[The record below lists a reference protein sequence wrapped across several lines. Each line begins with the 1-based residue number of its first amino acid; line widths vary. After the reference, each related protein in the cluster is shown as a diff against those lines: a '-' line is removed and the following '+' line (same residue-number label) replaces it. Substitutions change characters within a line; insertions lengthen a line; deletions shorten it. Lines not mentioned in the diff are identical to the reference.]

1 MTAVLTA
8 PAVTRDAVERKPSL
22 LIATLSVVVLTV
34 AILQTAVVPVI
45 AVIGRQLQASPV
57 AVSWVVT
64 ANLLAAAAATPLIGR
79 IADLRN
85 KKTVLLVVLALVLAG
100 SALAATTAS
109 LPVLIL
115 GRVLQGA
122 AFALYPVA
130 VSILRDEI
138 PAERL
143 VRAIALLSA
152 MLGFGGGLG
161 LVVTGLLMTPG
172 ASYQRVFWLCTAFTA
187 VVMVAAFALVPS
199 RPRRGEAQVDWIG
212 GLSLAVG
219 LSAVLLTITEGR
231 GWGLLSPATLISA
244 TVGVGV
250 LVGWWRRSGR
260 CANPLVSTA
269 MLSRRPILRT
279 NAATLL
285 VGMALYFSFLGLTD
299 FVETSRAA
307 GYGFGASVL
316 TASLEFLLPGALA
329 AAVTAL
335 VSGRFIERFG
345 ARVVVR
351 AGATAGA
358 LGFTML
364 VVWHSAAWQV
374 VVAGLLT
381 NAYISLAYGALPVLI
396 LQDVEEHETGIAT
409 SLNAIARKVGS
420 GIAAAIVGALLSVAG
435 GPPPE
440 TAFATIFGLGAAAAV
455 GTILLISRTGEGRT
469 GEGRKGAG
477 R

>member
-1 MTAVLTA
+1 MTTGAH
-8 PAVTRDAVERKPSL
+8 PAETDTRGHTR
-22 LIATLSVVVLTV
+22 LIAALSLVVLTV
-34 AILQTAVVPVI
+34 AVLQTAVVPVM

-85 KKTVLLVVLALVLAG
+85 KKTVLIVVLALVLSG

-109 LPVLIL
+109 LPLLIV
-115 GRVLQGA
+115 GRILQGA

-138 PAERL
+138 PADRL
-143 VRAIALLSA
+143 VRAIAMLSA
-152 MLGFGGGLG
+152 MLGFGGGFG
-161 LVVTGLLMTPG
+161 LVVTGVLMTPD
-172 ASYQRVFWLCTAFTA
+172 ASYQRVFWLCA
-187 VVMVAAFALVPS
+187 VFSALVIVVAARVVPS
-199 RPRRGEAQVDWIG
+199 RPRRGDARVDWIG
-212 GLSLAVG
+212 GFSLAAG
-219 LSAVLLTITEGR
+219 LSALLLTITQGR
-231 GWGLLSPATLISA
+231 GWGLLSPATLASA
-244 TVGVGV
+244 AVGVGV
-250 LVGWWRRSGR
+250 LLFWWVWSRR

-299 FVETSRAA
+299 FVETSQAA
-307 GYGFGASVL
+307 GYGFGATVL
-316 TASLEFLLPGALA
+316 HASLEFLLPGALA

-345 ARVVVR
+345 ARAVVR
-351 AGATAGA
+351 AGAAAGFA
-358 LGFTML
+358 GFTML
-364 VVWHSAAWQV
+364 VLWHSAAWQV

-396 LQDVEEHETGIAT
+396 VQDVEEHETGIAT

-420 GIAAAIVGALLSVAG
+420 GIAAAIVGTLLSMRAG
-435 GPPPE
+435 GTPPE
-440 TAFATIFGLGAAAAV
+440 IAYAAIFGLGAAAAL
-455 GTILLISRTGEGRT
+455 GTVLLIGR
-469 GEGRKGAG
+469 RSD

>member
-1 MTAVLTA
+1 VITVMTLDAPAPGTTGHRPPAFLTA
-8 PAVTRDAVERKPSL
+8 A
-22 LIATLSVVVLTV
+22 LSMVVLTV
-34 AILQTAVVPVI
+34 AILQTAVVPAM
-45 AVIGRQLQASPV
+45 AVIGAQLHATPV

-79 IADLRN
+79 IADLRT

-100 SALAATTAS
+100 SVLAATTAS

-115 GRVLQGA
+115 GRMLQGA
-122 AFALYPVA
+122 AFSLYPVA
-130 VSILRDEI
+130 VSILRDEV
-138 PAERL
+138 PADRL
-143 VRAIALLSA
+143 IRSIALLSA

-161 LVVTGLLMTPG
+161 LVVTGLLMSPG
-172 ASYQRVFWLCTAFTA
+172 ASYQRVFWLCTVFTA
-187 VVMVAAFALVPS
+187 AVMVLAAAVVPS
-199 RPRRGEAQVDWIG
+199 RSRRGTDRVDWVG
-212 GLSLAVG
+212 GLALASG
-219 LSAVLLTITEGR
+219 LSALLLAITQGR
-231 GWGLLSPATLISA
+231 GWGLLSPATLGTA
-244 TVGVGV
+244 AAGVGI
-250 LVGWWRRSGR
+250 LTGWWMWSRR

-307 GYGFGASVL
+307 GYGFGATVLNASV
-316 TASLEFLLPGALA
+316 EFLLPGALA

-345 ARVVVR
+345 ARAVVR
-351 AGATAGA
+351 GGA
-358 LGFTML
+358 LVGFAGFAML
-364 VVWHSAAWQV
+364 VVSHSAAWQV

-396 LQDVEEHETGIAT
+396 IQDVEEHETGIAT

-420 GIAAAIVGALLSVAG
+420 GIAAAIVGALLTVRAG
-435 GPPPE
+435 GTPPE
-440 TAFATIFGLGAAAAV
+440 WAFIVIFSLGAATAV
-455 GTILLISRTGEGRT
+455 GTILLIGGEPKEAR
-469 GEGRKGAG
+469 
-477 R
+477 

>member
-1 MTAVLTA
+1 VITVMTLDA
-8 PAVTRDAVERKPSL
+8 PATGAVGSRAPSFVVP
-22 LIATLSVVVLTV
+22 ALSVVVLTV
-34 AILQTAVVPVI
+34 AILQTAVVPVM
-45 AVIGRQLQASPV
+45 AVIGRQLHASPV

-109 LPVLIL
+109 LPLLIL

-122 AFALYPVA
+122 AFSLYPVA

-138 PAERL
+138 PADRL
-143 VRAIALLSA
+143 IRSIAMLSA

-172 ASYQRVFWLCTAFTA
+172 ASYQRVFWLCTVFTA
-187 VVMVAAFALVPS
+187 VVSVIAAVVVPS
-199 RPRRGEAQVDWIG
+199 RPRRGDAQIDWIG
-212 GLSLAVG
+212 GISLAIG
-219 LSAVLLTITEGR
+219 LSALLLTVTQGR
-231 GWGLLSPATLISA
+231 GWGLLSPATLGTGA
-244 TVGVGV
+244 LGVGI
-250 LVGWWRRSGR
+250 LIGWWMWSRR
-260 CANPLVSTA
+260 CPNPLVSTA

-299 FVETSRAA
+299 FVETSREA
-307 GYGFGASVL
+307 GYGFGATVLNASV
-316 TASLEFLLPGALA
+316 EFLLPGALA
-329 AAVTAL
+329 AAATAL
-335 VSGRFIERFG
+335 VSGRLIERFG
-345 ARVVVR
+345 ARAVVR
-351 AGATAGA
+351 AGASAGFA
-358 LGFTML
+358 GFAML
-364 VVWHSAAWQV
+364 VIWHSAAWQV

-396 LQDVEEHETGIAT
+396 VQDVAEHETGIAT

-420 GIAAAIVGALLSVAG
+420 GIAAAIVGALLITRAG
-435 GPPPE
+435 GIPPE
-440 TAFATIFGLGAAAAV
+440 WAFTTIFSLGAATAV
-455 GTILLISRTGEGRT
+455 GTVLLIGGGDSGK
-469 GEGRKGAG
+469 KGHQ
-477 R
+477 